1 MIADFD
7 DFCTWAYV
15 VISDALAPLAHL
27 VARPGPTPACTDAEL
42 ITMAIVGECYGW
54 DQETV
59 LLSRW
64 RAHQDLFP
72 HQPERSRFNRRRRD
86 VAPLINRLRQAILA
100 GFDLAQDV
108 ACIIDSLPVPVV
120 QFYYVP
126 AASAEWKI
134 AGATYG
140 HCCSKKQAIFGY
152 KLHLLVT
159 QSGVIRDVEL
169 APANQSDLTVGQEL
183 LAAHTDLFVLGDK
196 GYISH
201 PLADGLRAERGITLV
216 TVPRA
221 NQRRQV
227 SEAFAL
233 LHAHLRQLIE
243 SVNSQLAQ
251 QFRVETNHAH
261 TFWGL
266 SARLAT
272 KLTAHTLCAWLNRL
286 FGANAANLL
295 HIKAL
300 TCSAI

>member
-1 MIADFD
+1 MIANFD

-15 VISDALAPLAHL
+15 LISEALEPLTRL
-27 VARPGPTPACTDAEL
+27 VARPGPRPTCTDAEL

-59 LLSRW
+59 LVSRW
-64 RAHQDLFP
+64 REHRDLFP

-86 VAPLINRLRQAILA
+86 LAQLINRLRQAILD
-100 GFDLAQDV
+100 GFDVAQDT

-120 QFYYVP
+120 QFYYAP
-126 AASAEWKI
+126 AASADWKI

-159 QSGVIRDVEL
+159 QSGVIRDFEL
-169 APANQSDLTVGQEL
+169 APANQSDLAVGQEL
-183 LAAHTDLFVLGDK
+183 LATHTDLFVLGDK
-196 GYISH
+196 GYISR
-201 PLADGLRAERGITLV
+201 PLADGLRAERGIALV

-221 NQRRQV
+221 NQHRQV
-227 SEAFAL
+227 SDAFAH

-251 QFRVETNHAH
+251 QFHLETNHAH

-266 SARLAT
+266 AARLAT
-272 KLTAHTLCAWLNRL
+272 KLTAHTLGVWLNRL
-286 FGANAANLL
+286 FGANAADLL
-295 HIKAL
+295 RIKSL
-300 TCSAI
+300 TCLAN